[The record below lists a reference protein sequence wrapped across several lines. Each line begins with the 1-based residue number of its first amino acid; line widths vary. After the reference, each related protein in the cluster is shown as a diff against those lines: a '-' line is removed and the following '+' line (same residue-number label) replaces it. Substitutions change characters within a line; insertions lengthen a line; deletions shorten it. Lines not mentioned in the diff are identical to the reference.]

1 MITKHQR
8 NLFSFIR
15 NYLTTVVSLGT
26 LLALFIVMVCSMNVS
41 SEGANID
48 DTSSPSTFD
57 QYNHTIPDSTFH
69 YDTDNKVVTVISKD
83 TAKDVGPEKI
93 DEPEIEEDTYYIELT
108 DDEVYMLATLI
119 YLEGNVESLDC
130 QRAIC
135 SVVINRMN
143 MWDMTLEEVIYQKNQ
158 FTPARLIKYYDPT
171 DVQIGI
177 VEEIMK
183 HGVTI
188 PEYVCYFR
196 ADRYHNWSGM
206 NDFKYID
213 STYFSFSDVD
223 YGQYIKE
230 CNNEI

>member
-1 MITKHQR
+1 MTTKHQR
-8 NLFSFIR
+8 KLFRFIR

-26 LLALFIVMVCSMNVS
+26 LLALFIAIICSTNVP
-41 SEGANID
+41 SEGDNIND
-48 DTSSPSTFD
+48 NSSPTTSD
-57 QYNHTIPDSTFH
+57 QYNHTISDSTFND
-69 YDTDNKVVTVISKD
+69 DTDDEVADVISKD
-83 TAKDVGPEKI
+83 TTEDLSPEET

-119 YLEGNVESLDC
+119 YLEGNIESLDC

-135 SVVINRMN
+135 SVVINRMT

-158 FTPARLIKYYDPT
+158 FTPAHLIPHYNPT
-171 DVQIGI
+171 DVQLGI

-183 HGVTI
+183 DGITI

-196 ADRYHNWSGM
+196 ADYYHSWSGM

-213 STYFSFSDVD
+213 STYFSFSDMD
-223 YGQYIKE
+223 YEQYIKE

>member
-1 MITKHQR
+1 MITKYQR
-8 NLFSFIR
+8 RTIAFIR
-15 NYLTTVVSLGT
+15 KYLSTVVTIGV
-26 LLALFIVMVCSMNVS
+26 LLALVVVTVCSLSVS
-41 SEGANID
+41 SEGTQYPE
-48 DTSSPSTFD
+48 TSSGTESIY
-57 QYNHTIPDSTFH
+57 YNEHEADVTRVVIE
-69 YDTDNKVVTVISKD
+69 DNNSLSSNVDNNMKPETVSKVEESEV
-83 TAKDVGPEKI
+83 PE
-93 DEPEIEEDTYYIELT
+93 YYIDLT
-108 DDEVYMLATLI
+108 DDEIYMLATLI
-119 YLEGNVESLDC
+119 YLEGNTESAEC
-130 QRAIC
+130 QKAIC
-135 SVVINRMN
+135 SVVINRMTL
-143 MWDMTLEEVIYQKNQ
+143 WDMTLEEVIYQKNQ